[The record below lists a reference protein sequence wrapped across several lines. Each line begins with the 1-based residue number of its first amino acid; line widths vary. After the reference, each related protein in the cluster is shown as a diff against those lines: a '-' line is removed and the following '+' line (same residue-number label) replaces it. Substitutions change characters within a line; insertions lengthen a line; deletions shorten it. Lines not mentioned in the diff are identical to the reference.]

1 MSNLYHIL
9 NFFSPLIISFCSP
22 SKKASAVKAV
32 RKKAQIQKIDPDE
45 QKDFKTL
52 SKLGKDGDNGQVY
65 LQDLTVIRIK

>member
-22 SKKASAVKAV
+22 SKNASAVKAV
-32 RKKAQIQKIDPDE
+32 CKKAQIQKIDPDK
-45 QKDFKTL
+45 QKDFKML